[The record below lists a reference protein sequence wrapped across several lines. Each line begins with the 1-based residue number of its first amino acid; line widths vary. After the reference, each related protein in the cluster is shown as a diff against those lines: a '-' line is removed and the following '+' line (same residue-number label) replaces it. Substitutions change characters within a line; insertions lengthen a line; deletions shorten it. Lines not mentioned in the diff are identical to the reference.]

1 MDVSKRIDF
10 IVDNLDKVECLADI
24 GTDHG
29 YVPLLALEREKAN
42 KVIACDINKD
52 PLDKAKLNA
61 ILEGIVG
68 NEIDF
73 RLGSGLKPLEM
84 KEANSVVIAGM
95 GGNLIRD
102 ILEADMEKVNSL
114 ESLILGIKK
123 LIQLPCLI
131 LVPAQNPEVLR
142 EYLYENNYE
151 IIKEDLCFDE
161 GVYYELFKV
170 RRAEGH
176 ATELDSIYY
185 EISPMLLRQKHPLMR
200 EYLESKI
207 KNYSKILGF
216 ISEDSE
222 SAILR
227 KKEVEEKISIINSM
241 MNYL

>member
-1 MDVSKRIDF
+1 MDVSKRIEF
-10 IVDNLDKVECLADI
+10 IINNLENTEVLADI

-29 YVPLLALEREKAN
+29 YVPLIALERGICNKA
-42 KVIACDINKD
+42 IACDINKD
-52 PLDKAKLNA
+52 PLDKARLNA
-61 ILEGIVG
+61 ILEGIG
-68 NEIDF
+68 DELEF
-73 RLGSGLKPLEM
+73 RLGGGFEPLNVS
-84 KEANSVVIAGM
+84 EANEVVIAGM

-102 ILEADMEKVNSL
+102 ILEADIEKVNSL
-114 ESLILGIKK
+114 EE
-123 LIQLPCLI
+123 LI

-170 RRAEGH
+170 KRAEDH

-185 EISPMLLRQKHPLMR
+185 EVSPMLLKQKHPLMK

-207 KNYSKILGF
+207 ENYSKILGF